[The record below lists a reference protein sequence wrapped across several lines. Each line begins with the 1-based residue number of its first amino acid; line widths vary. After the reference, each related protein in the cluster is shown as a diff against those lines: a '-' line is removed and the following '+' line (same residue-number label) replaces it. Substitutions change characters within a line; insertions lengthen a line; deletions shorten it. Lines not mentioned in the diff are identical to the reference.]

1 VAGLLAEEAERLRPV
16 TSAAAAAAVF
26 TPAMTVTLF
35 EFLADNAVGTDETRD
50 PTAPSCPD
58 PMSV

>member
-1 VAGLLAEEAERLRPV
+1 MAGLLAEEAERLRPV
-16 TSAAAAAAVF
+16 TSAAAAAVF